1 MCPSRHPRGSRV
13 GPQVLGRRLSQH
25 TLGGFPPSPGQPPL
39 SWPGWLPAPTL
50 GSLLTLPGA
59 SGPLHR
65 WHWVQQGLDKWTHG
79 ERNPQDSEAQLPAV
93 WNPVQRAPGW
103 SGQHNRPRAPLR
115 SARGLRASRTLPLQL
130 RRRACWLPRGLFLTW
145 ARLCCCRPPDDR
157 MVKNWGCSCHGMQ
170 RALQMPAGVP
180 WCSVAGALGLGTEV

>member
-1 MCPSRHPRGSRV
+1 MGNIKVSGSHHQRV
-13 GPQVLGRRLSQH
+13 L
-25 TLGGFPPSPGQPPL
+25 PSPQDL
-39 SWPGWLPAPTL
+39 VESVL
-50 GSLLTLPGA
+50 

-145 ARLCCCRPPDDR
+145 AQLCCCRPPDDR

-170 RALQMPAGVP
+170 RALHGPATVMHTCPRRLGAELSPPRTPTPRQMPAGVP